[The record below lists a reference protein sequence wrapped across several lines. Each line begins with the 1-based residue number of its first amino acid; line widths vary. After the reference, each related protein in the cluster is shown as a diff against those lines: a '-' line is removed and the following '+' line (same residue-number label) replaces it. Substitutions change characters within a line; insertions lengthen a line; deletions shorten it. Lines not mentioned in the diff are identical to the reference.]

1 IDEKIADDEAIY
13 ASEIAKLV
21 DKYDMEDLV
30 SGHSFNEDY
39 LQHMSKQNEEIN
51 LGQILYYFA
60 RSITL
65 IDDDFYTIRKEKLTL
80 RFVDHAKA
88 ENREIWVWTVN
99 NQQDIKKVLSYDVD
113 GIITDYPERVQQI
126 IGVDEEE

>member
-1 IDEKIADDEAIY
+1 VKIADDEAIY

-30 SGHSFNEDY
+30 SVQSFNPDF
-39 LQHMSKQNEEIN
+39 LQLMRKQDEEIN
-51 LGQILYYFA
+51 LGQILYLFA
-60 RSITL
+60 GNIAQ
-65 IDDDFYTIRKEKLTL
+65 IDVDFYTVRDTMLTQ
-80 RFVDHAKA
+80 RFVDHAKTA
-88 ENREIWVWTVN
+88 NRQIWLWTVN

-126 IGVDEEE
+126 IGIDEED